1 MQEINQNQKCLAKG
15 VSIVKEEERRIKTTG
30 TYNVTIVI
38 NGGHYMADWWH
49 GKGKLGIETEIEARA
64 VHDKS
69 NEVCISN
76 D

>member
-38 NGGHYMADWWH
+38 NGGHYMAD
-49 GKGKLGIETEIEARA
+49 
-64 VHDKS
+64 
-69 NEVCISN
+69 
-76 D
+76 